1 MDEKIESQKP
11 HIRHGSKHDSSSQIG
26 PAGLAERERGKL
38 DGTAHAL
45 AQWLKLAAAAPT
57 PLGRGG
63 GPRGRSGDYS
73 AGEGGKANDILVTSK
88 KEIDENNLQCNR
100 FMITLLFWYLLIN
113 LVLYI
118 C

>member
-1 MDEKIESQKP
+1 MGRLTHSLN
-11 HIRHGSKHDSSSQIG
+11 GSN
-26 PAGLAERERGKL
+26 LL
-38 DGTAHAL
+38 L
-45 AQWLKLAAAAPT
+45 L
-57 PLGRGG
+57 PLLLWGGEEGRG
-63 GPRGRSGDYS
+63 GRSGDYS

-100 FMITLLFWYLLIN
+100 FIITLLFWYLLIN